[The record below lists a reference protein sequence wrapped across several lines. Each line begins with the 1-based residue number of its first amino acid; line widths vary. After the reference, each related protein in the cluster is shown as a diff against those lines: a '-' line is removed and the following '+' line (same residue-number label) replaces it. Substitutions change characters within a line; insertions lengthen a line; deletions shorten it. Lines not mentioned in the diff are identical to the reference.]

1 MKSAAIVVHV
11 LCNCGSPIAGALVR
25 VVLQLEHGT
34 IQVTGETDDNGL
46 FIRGIGLF
54 NLAIGESI
62 GFYHGSVLACRRRT
76 TFRWRPN
83 SDSRIVPPGNTPVY
97 QEFFDIVDVAAI
109 PETLPAPAD
118 LDRILRAD
126 LGGPFDRR
134 DMWVVGQDVG
144 VACHANCA
152 NHARAEHA
160 VDTYDAVTRR
170 YRVRVS
176 TNTEQRLRELNQPPP
191 PPQRVFEYEV
201 QNTGDQTIADF
212 RICFTLGGLAR
223 LDLIVLNDESDPI
236 KVPDGWSF
244 RFEDS
249 CLVFEAD
256 ETSGI
261 PPGGSGRFWFKT
273 EHAPM
278 GIAVANVSYRTETG
292 HEYGPYPAELPGTIG
307 VAAAPP
313 EEPADG
319 TVLLTGDID
328 DGIVAELLHM
338 LRKRGF
344 DPLKV
349 DAGRLTTIITGKR
362 TGRREDRARGTS
374 AYRFGADDV
383 PEDEPSG

>member
-1 MKSAAIVVHV
+1 MKSAAIIVHV
-11 LCNCGSPIAGALVR
+11 VCNCGSPIAKALVR
-25 VVLQLEHGT
+25 VVLRLEHGT
-34 IQVTGETDDNGL
+34 IQVTGQTDDNGL
-46 FIRGIGLF
+46 FIRGLRFF
-54 NLAIGESI
+54 NLTIGESVS
-62 GFYHGSVLACRRRT
+62 FYHGSVLACHRRT
-76 TFRWRPN
+76 AFRWRPN
-83 SDSRIVPPGNTPVY
+83 SDSRIVPPGNTSVY
-97 QEFFDIVDVAAI
+97 EEFFDLIDVAAI
-109 PETLPAPAD
+109 PETLPTPAD

-126 LGGPFDRR
+126 FGGGFDRR
-134 DMWVVGQDVG
+134 NMWVVGQDVG
-144 VACHANCA
+144 VECHANCA
-152 NHARAEHA
+152 GHTQAEHA
-160 VDTYDAVTRR
+160 VDTYDTVTRR

-176 TNTEQRLRELNQPPP
+176 THTEQDLRELDQPPP
-191 PPQRVFEYEV
+191 PPQRVFEHEV
-201 QNTGDQTIADF
+201 ENTGDRAIDDF
-212 RICFTLGGLAR
+212 RICFTLEGVAALDR
-223 LDLIVLNDESDPI
+223 LVRNAEPDPI
-236 KVPDGWSF
+236 RMPAGWSV

-261 PPGGSGRFWFKT
+261 PPGGSGRFSFKT

-292 HEYGPYPAELPGTIG
+292 HDESPYPSEVPGTIG
-307 VAAAPP
+307 VAEPP
-313 EEPADG
+313 PEPADG

-328 DGIVAELLHM
+328 DGIVADLLHM

-362 TGRREDRARGTS
+362 TGRREARARSTS